1 MNRKVKNFS
10 IHHLRSIYLRQTEY
24 FIILNLMDIILGIDF
39 GTNNT
44 VISYF
49 ENNQANI
56 LLDGVFKTIK
66 TKIGKKDNNYSCG
79 NYVSLDSDEIIH
91 NFKTSIGT
99 EDLDT
104 ILIIFFDHLKK
115 LILKKF
121 KVDNANLITVIT
133 VPSNF
138 NDIQRE
144 IIRKNFVNSGFN
156 VIRIINEP
164 SAAALAYG
172 LTKSCSDDE
181 KILVLDLGA
190 GTLDITVLLKNEGF
204 FEILH
209 SIGLNDLGGN
219 DFTKVI
225 YDHINKIYT
234 DMFDENKL
242 WYACQNTKEK
252 LSWVDNY
259 EMKIDSMIC
268 NINIK
273 KFENLCN
280 QLMERFTNVLNDIKE
295 KYDDIKY
302 IIMVGCS
309 SKMPQLKI
317 AIEKI
322 FKIKPWIYPNLESVV
337 AEGACLYGA
346 ILENKYKSN
355 QNVFLVDVLPLSL
368 GVETVDGNFSI
379 VIPKDTPLP
388 AKRTQKYTTDTPSEN
403 SVRIKVYQGERVIA
417 NKNTLIGQFIF
428 DKITIS
434 NNPQIDITFKV
445 DTNSIITVTVMDK
458 KSGVEKNI
466 LIKDIPKL
474 SNNEIENIVKLADE
488 YNKIDEEELTR
499 VSRIYLLNTKIEIIM
514 NNIKLNNLIDD
525 AKKNELMDELL
536 SIEQKLESSDNITLL
551 NFLKKLD
558 EDYINWAQNTVEV
571 TDDANKNE
579 LEKIMIMELKDELN
593 NKVTFLLN
601 KNPDWAEYLE
611 PIIEKLTETNIS
623 LEYLQDKLETLKDL
637 EEEETTTSY
646 KDQLNNICL
655 FIKSQIEQDLIKIDN
670 LEKLKLLVNNTLL
683 LFDSDEEINWE
694 EKLNEFNENCID
706 ISCL

>member
-1 MNRKVKNFS
+1 
-10 IHHLRSIYLRQTEY
+10 
-24 FIILNLMDIILGIDF
+24 MDIILGVDF
-39 GTNNT
+39 GTSNT

-56 LLDGVFKTIK
+56 LLDGVFKSIK
-66 TKIGKKDNNYSCG
+66 SKIGKKEDQYSCG
-79 NYVSLDSDEIIH
+79 NYISLECDEVIH
-91 NFKTSIGT
+91 SFKSNIGS
-99 EDLDT
+99 EDVDKVL
-104 ILIIFFDHLKK
+104 LIFFDHLKK

-121 KVDNANLITVIT
+121 KLTNDDNPNLITVIT

-138 NDIQRE
+138 NDMQRE
-144 IIRKNFVNSGFN
+144 IIKKNFISVGFN

-172 LTKSCSDDE
+172 LTNSCSDDE
-181 KILVLDLGA
+181 KILVLDLGG
-190 GTLDITVLLKNEGF
+190 GTLDLTVLLKDEGF

-209 SIGLNDLGGN
+209 SVGLNDLGGN
-219 DFTKVI
+219 DFTQVI
-225 YDHINKIYT
+225 YNYIIKQSGEI
-234 DMFDENKL
+234 FDKNKL
-242 WYACQNTKEK
+242 WYACQNAKEK

-259 EMKIDSMIC
+259 EIKINNNLY

-280 QLMERFTNVLNDIKE
+280 QLIEKLTTVLNNIKE
-295 KYDDIKY
+295 NYTDIKY

-309 SKMPQLKI
+309 SKMPQIKTT
-317 AIEKI
+317 IEKV

-355 QNVFLVDVLPLSL
+355 HSVFLVDVLPLSL
-368 GVETVDGNFSI
+368 GVETVDGTFSI

-403 SVRIKVYQGERVIA
+403 SVRIKVYQGERLIA
-417 NKNTLIGQFIF
+417 NKNTLIGEFIF
-428 DKITIS
+428 DKITIG

-458 KSGVEKNI
+458 KSGIEKNI

-474 SNNEIENIVKLADE
+474 SDNEIENIIKSADQH
-488 YNKIDEEELTR
+488 NKIDEEELTR
-499 VSRIYLLNTKIEIIM
+499 VSRVYLLNTKIEIIM

-525 AKKNELMDELL
+525 NKKNELMNELL
-536 SIEQKLESSDNITLL
+536 KIEEQLETSDNVTLL

-571 TDDANKNE
+571 TEDANINE
-579 LEKIMIMELKDELN
+579 LEKIMIMELKDDLN
-593 NKVTFLLN
+593 SKITFLLN

-611 PIIEKLTETNIS
+611 PILEKLTETNIS
-623 LEYLQDKLETLKDL
+623 LEYLQDKIETIKDL

-646 KDQLNNICL
+646 KDQLNNICF
-655 FIKSQIEQDLIKIDN
+655 FIKNQIEQELIEIDENKIN
-670 LEKLKLLVNNTLL
+670 ELTLLVNNTLL
-683 LFDSDEEINWE
+683 LFDTNEEHDWE
-694 EKLNEFNENCID
+694 AKLNEFNEQCRLL
-706 ISCL
+706 C